1 MTKPLL
7 AALALTLTVSACG
20 AVRESRFNPFNW
32 FGGATS
38 APATAAPERLV
49 AADRRELAAA
59 LTDLTL
65 EPTPDGAI
73 LRVTALPPTQGYWD
87 AVLVPLETSSQ
98 IEETGKVTFEYR
110 YRKPLQAM
118 ATSTPAARQIVAA
131 AFISKR
137 RLAMIKE
144 IQVNGATNSLTSRR

>member
-7 AALALTLTVSACG
+7 AALALSMTVSACG

-49 AADRRELAAA
+49 AADRRELAAQI
-59 LTDLTL
+59 TDLRI

-87 AVLVPLETSSQ
+87 AVLVPLQSGAE
-98 IEETGKVTFEYR
+98 IEETGKVTFEFR
-110 YRKPLQAM
+110 YRKPLEPM
-118 ATSTPAARQIVAA
+118 AVSAPQARQIVAA
-131 AFISKR
+131 AFITKR
-137 RLAMIKE
+137 RLELITE
-144 IQVNGATNSLTSRR
+144 IQVTGATNTLTSRR